1 MKAFIKLVS
10 LLFLLSTLSYASEQ
24 LEYKI
29 YRAGEDGFSLAS
41 ILVMGKKDAV
51 LIDTHFTKKDAK
63 KVVEQILK
71 SKKEFAISFSPS
83 FDEKNEKEKIANQ
96 RALNIQKYLI
106 EEKSIDKKQVVL
118 EKDIK
123 KSSSNID
130 LNIKEIKK

>member
-1 MKAFIKLVS
+1 MD
-10 LLFLLSTLSYASEQ
+10 
-24 LEYKI
+24 KI
-29 YRAGEDGFSLAS
+29 DNN
-41 ILVMGKKDAV
+41 K
-51 LIDTHFTKKDAK
+51 
-63 KVVEQILK
+63 K